1 MVLCIT
7 GQKFAMIEEKVVLA
21 TVLRH
26 FGVESLDKR
35 EKMIL
40 LGELVLRPKD
50 GVNVRL
56 IPKNITA
63 C

>member
-1 MVLCIT
+1 M
-7 GQKFAMIEEKVVLA
+7 EEKVVLA

-26 FGVESLDKR
+26 FDFESLDKR
-35 EKMIL
+35 EEMVL
-40 LGELVLRPKD
+40 LGELVLRPRD

-56 IPKNITA
+56 VRKTVSSY

>member
-1 MVLCIT
+1 M
-7 GQKFAMIEEKVVLA
+7 MEEKVVLA

-26 FGVESLDKR
+26 FDFESLDKR
-35 EKMIL
+35 EEMVL
-40 LGELVLRPKD
+40 LGELVLRPRD

-56 IPKNITA
+56 TPKPVSIADA